1 MGTIEIPREEDIQK
15 IRAALLPFRREKGAV
30 IPALQAV
37 QESLG
42 YLPEFAIR
50 AIARDQAVSVSN
62 VYGVVT
68 FYAQFRMRPIGEY
81 LIKVCHGTACHVG
94 GAERLSH
101 FLSEELGIKEGD
113 TTLDGKFT
121 LERVACLGCCSLAP
135 VMMINENVYGRLTS
149 HSIRKILND
158 YRAKAPSRKE

>member
-1 MGTIEIPREEDIQK
+1 MKTIEIPRENDIMK
-15 IRAALLPFRREKGAV
+15 VRAALLPFRGEKGAV

-37 QESLG
+37 QDSLG
-42 YLPEFAIR
+42 YIPEFAIQ
-50 AIARDQAVSVSN
+50 AIARDQKISPSD
-62 VYGVVT
+62 VYGVIT
-68 FYAQFRMRPIGEY
+68 FYAQFRLRPIGEY

-101 FLSEELGIKEGD
+101 FLSEELGIKVGD

-135 VMMINENVYGRLTS
+135 VMMVNENVHGRLTA
-149 HSIRKILND
+149 HSIRKILKD
-158 YRAKAPSRKE
+158 YGARPSPRRE